1 MQNLLQDLRY
11 AFRVLR
17 KSPGFSVI
25 SVGTLALGI
34 GATTS
39 IFSVVYGIL
48 LRPLPYAHPERLVSL
63 TETYKGET
71 DERDVA
77 YNELQFLRARTP
89 DVEALA
95 AYTTVG
101 FNFAMGR
108 EPQRVNGLPV
118 TANYFQVLGVSPV
131 AGRSFSP
138 QEDSGDG
145 ARVVLLGYGLWK
157 QAGSDPAIL
166 GRTVT
171 LDGEP
176 FTVIG
181 VMPPNFERIV
191 TPLSHGATDLWVPL
205 ALVAKTV
212 GVGQNLAVIGRLKDG
227 VTMAQ
232 ARARMVGVSEDFERE
247 FWQGHTSPGWY
258 LGLETYQAHLASDL
272 RTILLVLFGAV
283 GFVLLIACANVANL
297 LLGRATART
306 REIAVRTAL
315 GASQSRLFR
324 QLLTESVL
332 LSVIGA
338 IVGAAIARWGLQ
350 GLISLSPRDIPR
362 ISDVHL
368 DATALGFTLMAALVT
383 GIAFGLLPAF
393 KASKTDVNDALKES
407 TGRVSAGKSSGRIR
421 NILAIGEIALS
432 LVLLTGSALLIE
444 TFWNVL
450 RADPGFNPSH
460 LLSVP
465 VWLTGSKY
473 ESTAAQANFYDQVLG
488 RIRSL
493 PGVESTAVIAAGHPL
508 ERSGNM
514 GVRIP
519 GKDTPDAYG
528 FRMVTADY
536 FKTLGVPL
544 ELGRPFAA
552 TDNGESMPVAVVSES
567 FARLVFA
574 GANPVGQHLMVGG
587 GGADKA
593 MPATRGIVGVVGD
606 VKSFLDEP
614 PEPTVYIPISQ
625 APYSVLNIF
634 SGWFATSILV
644 RTSNDPLSLS
654 RTVIAQIHGVDS
666 SIPAGHIRTMQQ
678 VRSAA
683 VAMRE
688 FNMVLLS
695 LFAGLALLLAAVGI
709 FGVMAH
715 NVTQRTHEIGVRV
728 ALGAQRRDVLRLI
741 LGEAVRLV
749 VIGVAAGVAGAL
761 ALTRLIESYLYQVRP
776 GDPAAFVGTAAFL
789 GAVALL
795 ACYIPVRRALRVDPM
810 VALRYE

>member
-1 MQNLLQDLRY
+1 MQTLLQDLRY

-25 SVGTLALGI
+25 AIGTLALGI
-34 GATTS
+34 GANTA

-48 LRPLPYAHPERLVSL
+48 LRPLPYTHPERLVSL
-63 TETYKGET
+63 TESYKGET
-71 DERDVA
+71 DERTVA
-77 YNELQFLRARTP
+77 YNELQFLRARTAE
-89 DVEALA
+89 VEAVA

-131 AGRSFSP
+131 AGRLFSP
-138 QEDSGDG
+138 EEDSGNG
-145 ARVVLLGYGLWK
+145 ARVVLLAYGLWK

-191 TPLSHGATDLWVPL
+191 TPLSHGATDLWIPL
-205 ALVAKTV
+205 ALVTKTV

-227 VTMAQ
+227 VTLAQ
-232 ARARMVGVSEDFERE
+232 ARAQMVAVSEDFERE
-247 FWQGHTSPGWY
+247 FWQGHTSTEWH
-258 LGLETYQAHLASDL
+258 LDLETYQAHLSSDL

-297 LLGRATART
+297 LLGRASART

-338 IVGAAIARWGLQ
+338 IVGAIIARWGLQ
-350 GLISLSPRDIPR
+350 GLIGLSPRDIAR
-362 ISDVHL
+362 IPDVHL
-368 DATALGFTLMAALVT
+368 DATALGFTLLAALAT
-383 GIAFGLLPAF
+383 GVGFGLLPAF

-407 TGRVSAGKSSGRIR
+407 GRISAGRSSGRVR
-421 NILAIGEIALS
+421 TMLAIGEIALS

-493 PGVESTAVIAAGHPL
+493 PGVESAAVIAAGHPL

-514 GVRIP
+514 GVRIS
-519 GKDTPDAYG
+519 GKETPDAYG
-528 FRMVTADY
+528 FRMVTAGY

-544 ELGRPFAA
+544 ELGRPFAT
-552 TDNGESMPVAVVSES
+552 TDNGQSMPVAIVSES
-567 FARLVFA
+567 FARRIFA
-574 GANPVGQHLMVGG
+574 GESPVGQHLIVGG
-587 GGADKA
+587 AGADKV
-593 MPATRGIVGVVGD
+593 MPATREIVGVVGD

-614 PEPTVYIPISQ
+614 AEPTVYIPIAQ

-644 RTSNDPLSLS
+644 RTSNDPLALS
-654 RTVIAQIHGVDS
+654 RAVIAQIHGVDS
-666 SIPAGHIRTMQQ
+666 SIPAGHIRTMDQ

-715 NVTQRTHEIGVRV
+715 NVTQRSYEIGVRL

-749 VIGVAAGVAGAL
+749 AIGVGAGVAGAL
-761 ALTRLIESYLYQVRP
+761 VLTRLIESYLYEVRP
-776 GDPAAFVGTAAFL
+776 TDPAAFIGTAAFL

-810 VALRYE
+810 IALRYE